1 MLGPQWRNKMGKNQ
15 GHKEMQRTRH
25 PTGEDGAVEQ
35 PSEDGVD
42 VSFHT
47 PAWHAARLA
56 ALTVER
62 VPYEDW
68 KKKQKEEEAARQEIW
83 SLAAASAHF

>member
-1 MLGPQWRNKMGKNQ
+1 MGKNQ
-15 GHKEMQRTRH
+15 QHKAMQRGRH
-25 PTGEDGAVEQ
+25 GSDDADPAAAAAAGEEGA
-35 PSEDGVD
+35 D

-47 PAWHAARLA
+47 PAWHAARIA

-68 KKKQKEEEAARQEIW
+68 KKKQKEEAATRQAADEDEERQMREP
-83 SLAAASAHF
+83 AAA

>member
-1 MLGPQWRNKMGKNQ
+1 MGKNQ
-15 GHKEMQRTRH
+15 QHKQMQRSRH
-25 PTGEDGAVEQ
+25 GDGEGGADPAAAAALGDE
-35 PSEDGVD
+35 GAD

-47 PAWHAARLA
+47 PAWHAARIA

-68 KKKQKEEEAARQEIW
+68 KKKQKAEEAARHAPNGQA
-83 SLAAASAHF
+83 SL